1 MNNAQKLQDRT
12 RIAGS
17 RPGLLTR
24 MAGLVALLSAVTP
37 VAFGQTAPKV
47 VSVSPADGSTGVN
60 GSTPLV
66 FVFDQEMETSVFPVP
81 SVPPFLVGNIEV
93 EPSSLALQLSGVWS
107 EDGRTLTIT
116 PTQGV
121 SQNTTVSWKLNPSG
135 SLLPFES
142 AAGVALATVSG
153 RYTVGTSAGPA
164 LTSVTPLNNAN
175 EVSPTASVTFRFN
188 VPMKKDTNLGGN
200 PPATVG
206 AIAWTG
212 TGIDASKFTYT
223 WSGDGR
229 QLVCDYAGDFPL
241 STLISWALNPTG
253 ATIQLQS
260 ESGEPLGTGSYSG
273 QFTTASEAP
282 CFESPVPE
290 NWGSYGLSKISN
302 YVQTS
307 DADPVPESGEDA
319 TPFLVSASVVGP
331 DTGPAVTAA
340 SLTTPD
346 NVERDL
352 SLFGTFQMF
361 EVFATQAEMDESFP
375 AGSYL
380 LSFTQTGPVQR
391 EITLTI
397 PPAAPPVP
405 KVTGFATTQA
415 WSANQDGT
423 LRWNGFTG
431 AATDDYQSVY
441 IADAE
446 GNVVFQ
452 APDPCVPRELPLSAT
467 SIVIPAN
474 TLQAGQTYDAQIL
487 YSKQFYFSTNAVPEM
502 AGFGSQN
509 RTTRFTLVTTGGTP
523 VVPATLSAIEV
534 LANGDLQF
542 DVSGSAGRTYA
553 IQRSTSLNAA
563 VWPEVATVTLDAG
576 GKGRFQDTPS
586 GEGPFFYRAIAQ

>member
-1 MNNAQKLQDRT
+1 MRLA
-12 RIAGS
+12 
-17 RPGLLTR
+17 GLLT
-24 MAGLVALLSAVTP
+24 LLSAAAPAV
-37 VAFGQTAPKV
+37 FGQTAPTV
-47 VSVSPADGSTGVN
+47 VSVSPADGSTGVD

-66 FVFDQEMETSVFPVP
+66 FVFDQEMETSVSPVP
-81 SVPPFLVGNIEV
+81 SIPPFLVGNIEV
-93 EPSSLALQLSGVWS
+93 EPSSLGLQLAGEWS

-121 SQNTTVSWKLNPSG
+121 AQNTTVSWKLNPPG

-153 RYTVGTSAGPA
+153 SYTVGASAGPA
-164 LTSVTPLNNAN
+164 LTSVTPINNAVD
-175 EVSPTASVTFRFN
+175 VSPTATVTFRFN
-188 VPMKKDTNLGGN
+188 VPMKKDTNLGGT
-200 PPATVG
+200 PPTVIG
-206 AIAWTG
+206 AVTWVG
-212 TGIDASKFTYT
+212 TGVDASKFTYT

-241 STLISWALNPTG
+241 STLISWALNPAG
-253 ATIQLQS
+253 AAIRLQA
-260 ESGEPLGTGSYSG
+260 ESGEALATGTYSG
-273 QFTTASEAP
+273 RFTTASEVP
-282 CFESPVPE
+282 CIESPVPE

-307 DADPVPESGEDA
+307 DSDPVPESGEDA
-319 TPFLVSASVVGP
+319 APFLVSASVVSP
-331 DTGPAVTAA
+331 ETGPAVTSA

-346 NVERDL
+346 NVELDL
-352 SLFGTFQMF
+352 SLFGTFQLF
-361 EVFATQAEMDESFP
+361 EVYANQSEMDEAFP

-380 LSFTQTGPVQR
+380 LSFTQAGPIQR
-391 EITLTI
+391 KITMTI
-397 PPAAPPVP
+397 PPAVPPIP

-415 WSANQDGT
+415 WSATQDGT

-431 AATDDYQSVY
+431 AAAEDYQSVY

-452 APDPCVPRELPLSAT
+452 APDPCVPRELPVSAT

-487 YSKQFYFSTNAVPEM
+487 YSRQFYFSTNAVPEM

-523 VVPATLSAIEV
+523 VVPATLSAAQV
-534 LANGDLQF
+534 LPNGDFQF
-542 DVSGSAGRTYA
+542 DVTGTAGRTYA
-553 IQRSTSLNAA
+553 IQRATTLNAT
-563 VWPEVATVTLDAG
+563 VWPEISTVVLDAG

-586 GEGPFFYRAIAQ
+586 GQAPSFYRAIAR